1 MGISV
6 LERSFY
12 RVSSW

>member
-6 LERSFY
+6 F
-12 RVSSW
+12 

>member
-6 LERSFY
+6 L
-12 RVSSW
+12 